1 MDRWGSEYHEDF
13 AVIDRFSLLECSA
26 AIVADQVLWTGA
38 SLFLWGLASRANCST
53 RLVPV
58 GVEDRAIKED
68 FLAVSAC
75 CVRDICAP
83 YSEGAANRQLG
94 VVRPPPPPSGFVR
107 LHADA
112 EAFRKSWIEKHTAS
126 VQTGLSLQVICNS
139 RCSQSLLNLG
149 MIIMKVFCQVRP
161 KSSWYFCALLWTW
174 NCSSRFFAVQ
184 HLHLRH

>member
-1 MDRWGSEYHEDF
+1 MQC
-13 AVIDRFSLLECSA
+13 SL
-26 AIVADQVLWTGA
+26 IADQVLWTGA

-53 RLVPV
+53 GLVPV

-68 FLAVSAC
+68 SLAVSAC

-112 EAFRKSWIEKHTAS
+112 EAFRKSWVEKHTAS
-126 VQTGLSLQVICNS
+126 GEEKIVFAGDMQQQMLAELAK
-139 RCSQSLLNLG
+139 LG
-149 MIIMKVFCQVRP
+149 YDYHDGILP
-161 KSSWYFCALLWTW
+161 SA
-174 NCSSRFFAVQ
+174 A
-184 HLHLRH
+184 